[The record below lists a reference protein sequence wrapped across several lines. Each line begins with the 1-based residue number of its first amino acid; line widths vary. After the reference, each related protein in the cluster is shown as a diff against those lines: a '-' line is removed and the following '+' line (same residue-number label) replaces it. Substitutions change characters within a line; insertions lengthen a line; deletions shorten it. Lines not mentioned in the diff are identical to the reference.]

1 MSSCEHCTCRPVLPR
16 QRCRVDDGAEIS
28 GSRLLLK
35 LGTPDVEAL
44 CGNNL
49 YHLYVGFGPLEVT
62 SQRSHVYGGGL
73 PQ

>member
-1 MSSCEHCTCRPVLPR
+1 M
-16 QRCRVDDGAEIS
+16 
-28 GSRLLLK
+28 
-35 LGTPDVEAL
+35 PDVEAL